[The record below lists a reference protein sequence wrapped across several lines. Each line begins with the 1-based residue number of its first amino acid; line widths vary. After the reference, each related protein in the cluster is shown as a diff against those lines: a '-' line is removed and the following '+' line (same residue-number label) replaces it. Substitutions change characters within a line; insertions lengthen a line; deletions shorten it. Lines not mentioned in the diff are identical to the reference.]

1 MKTIYAENTHGI
13 INRVQGSVYGYQG
26 WPTVARD
33 ENGTLY
39 AVISGFRL
47 QHVCTFG
54 KTVMHIS
61 KDNGKTWTP
70 PIVINDTYMDDR
82 DAGIVYLGNGK
93 MVVSWFTHSAHFY
106 KNYLYDWI
114 VSDVAYASPAA
125 LNMVKGALED
135 YDALPDCDKV
145 GGSYVRVSEDY
156 GVTWSDIIRV
166 PVSAPHGPTVRK
178 DGTLIYLGN
187 KMYQDGI
194 NPSGNETKD
203 DHERNN
209 VCSIYE
215 SKDGGYTWEE
225 TGNFAAPAWLG
236 EKESLCEPHILELQ
250 NGRIYGVFRL
260 EGGGAFSIATTYSDD
275 GGKTWSDIIPTGVA
289 GAPPHLLQHSSGA
302 LIMSFGRRSE
312 PFGEFAWVSYDNGT
326 TWEEEYAIN
335 TNTDNGDLGYPAT
348 VELDDGSLLTVYY
361 QKVPGDMKPSFLCTR
376 WNLKK

>member
-1 MKTIYAENTHGI
+1 MKTIYFENIHNT
-13 INRVQGSVYGYQG
+13 INRVQGSVFGYQG

-39 AVISGFRL
+39 AVVSGFRA
-47 QHVCTFG
+47 QHVCPFG

-93 MVVSWFTHSAHFY
+93 MLVSWFTHSAHFY
-106 KNYLYDWI
+106 KKYCYDWI
-114 VSDVAYASPAA
+114 IRDVEIASPAA
-125 LNMVKGALED
+125 LNMVKGYLED

-145 GGSYVRVSEDY
+145 GGSYVRISEDY

-178 DGTLIYLGN
+178 DGTLMYLGN

-194 NPSGNETKD
+194 NPSGDETED
-203 DHERNN
+203 DHEKNN
-209 VCSIYE
+209 KCAVYE

-225 TGNFAAPAWLG
+225 TVTFAAPGLL
-236 EKESLCEPHILELQ
+236 EKESLCEPHILELA
-250 NGRIYGVFRL
+250 NGRIYAAFR
-260 EGGGAFSIATTYSDD
+260 EDRTFTIYTTYSDD
-275 GGKTWSDIIPTGVA
+275 GGKTWTPITATGVK
-289 GAPPHLLQHSSGA
+289 GAPPHLCQHSSGA
-302 LIMSFGRRSE
+302 LILSFGRRCE
-312 PFGEFAWVSYDNGT
+312 PFGEFAWVSYDNGS
-326 TWEEEYAIN
+326 TWAEEYAIDV
-335 TNTDNGDLGYPAT
+335 NTDNGDLGYPAT

-361 QKVPGDMKPSFLCTR
+361 QKPVGDMKPSFYCTR
-376 WNLKK
+376 WNLQK